1 LQCLIESAMAAK
13 GTVVSDE
20 IVYPAKIEF
29 GIV

>member
-1 LQCLIESAMAAK
+1 MAAK

-29 GIV
+29 GFV